1 MKYLKI
7 ALLVGILCLTGHF
20 FLGDRLFS
28 QVPQASVQ
36 WVMEPGLEKVRPL
49 NHDPILVTL
58 KTLDSTGK
66 LLKAAKIHLR
76 LFTPSANPWFSTD
89 FPWVE
94 GTTLLDMTQTTISGE
109 VQFQQTFPIRGNY
122 RLQLQVEPLTTN
134 SFKPFEQ
141 TITWAIAEKEIKY
154 RNYVLLLALLTF
166 IGFVGGWVIGAE
178 DTLQAGEIAPQ
189 RVRLLLSSATIIAIA
204 VLLFINLTAEAGS
217 SHTDHVHLSVPENT
231 ASSLPKIGQQP
242 ALTAQLTADSQATV
256 GQLSTLT
263 VTVKNPQMQTAIAQ
277 QPLRIQTHQLEHQQV
292 VFATQTQTDL
302 NGQFQWQEQ
311 FFDGSP
317 HQVTVTLL
325 PHPSLTDQPLTLKK
339 AIEVEALQ
347 PPLFRRLISLGYM
360 VLALTLGFGG
370 GFRLHQQR
378 RSAI

>member
-7 ALLVGILCLTGHF
+7 ALLVGIFCLTGHF
-20 FLGDRLFS
+20 LLGDRFFS
-28 QVPQASVQ
+28 QVSQASVQ
-36 WVMEPGLEKVRPL
+36 WMMEPCLEKVRPL
-49 NHDPILVTL
+49 NHDPVLVTL

-66 LLKAAKIHLR
+66 PLKEAKIHLR
-76 LFTPSANPWFSTD
+76 LFTPPANPWFSTD

-94 GTTLLDMTQTTISGE
+94 GTTLLDMTQTTASGE

-122 RLQLQVEPLTTN
+122 RLQLQVEPLVAN

-141 TITWAIAEKEIKY
+141 TITWAIAEKAIKY
-154 RNYVLLLALLTF
+154 RNYVLLLVLLTF

-178 DTLQAGEIAPQ
+178 DRLQAGEVAPQ
-189 RVRLLLSSATIIAIA
+189 RVRILLSSATIIAIA

-217 SHTDHVHLSVPENT
+217 SHTGHAHLSVPENT
-231 ASSLPKIGQQP
+231 TSSVPKTGQQP
-242 ALTAQLTADSQATV
+242 MLTAQLKADSHATV

-263 VTVKNPQMQTAIAQ
+263 VTVKNPQTQTAIAQ
-277 QPLRIQTHQLEHQQV
+277 QPIRIQTHQLEHQQV
-292 VFATQTQTDL
+292 IFATQTHTDL

-325 PHPSLTDQPLTLKK
+325 PNPPLIDQPLTLKK

-370 GFRLHQQR
+370 GFGLHQQQ
-378 RSAI
+378 RSVI